1 MSFIEAEHV
10 SFTYDDGT
18 PESVPA
24 LRDMTLTIEERE
36 YVAVLG
42 HNGSGKSTFAKLLNL
57 ILLPTEGKLSV
68 AGHTVSE
75 EMSEDDVFAV
85 RRQVGMVFQNPDNQM
100 VATTVE
106 EDVAFG
112 PENLG
117 IPHPEL
123 AERVS
128 GALEC
133 VGMSAFARHAPHQ
146 LSGGQ
151 KQRVAIAGI
160 IAMMPRCIVFDEST
174 AMLDPVGRS
183 EVMATMEKL
192 NREQGITIIHITHYM
207 EEAAR
212 ANRII
217 VINDGELFMDGTPR
231 EVFSRAE
238 ELRSVGLEL
247 TQSGELIHELRLA
260 GMADLPNDCLTEDE
274 CVEAI
279 LRAYRAR
286 NGGAS

>member
-1 MSFIEAEHV
+1 M
-10 SFTYDDGT
+10 
-18 PESVPA
+18 
-24 LRDMTLTIEERE
+24 
-36 YVAVLG
+36 
-42 HNGSGKSTFAKLLNL
+42 
-57 ILLPTEGKLSV
+57 
-68 AGHTVSE
+68 
-75 EMSEDDVFAV
+75 
-85 RRQVGMVFQNPDNQM
+85 
-100 VATTVE
+100 
-106 EDVAFG
+106 
-112 PENLG
+112 
-117 IPHPEL
+117 
-123 AERVS
+123 
-128 GALEC
+128 
-133 VGMSAFARHAPHQ
+133 
-146 LSGGQ
+146 
-151 KQRVAIAGI
+151 AIAGI

-192 NREQGITIIHITHYM
+192 NREEGITIIHITHYM